1 MVARAQ
7 LFLCFL
13 AFCCDSRGIFAFFIL
28 IFVYDLKGYRFP
40 VHAPVNTREQIL
52 QYHVKICVCFIS
64 PKKGLVHGIFP
75 AGFLRLCDED
85 DSSDVATWG

>member
-1 MVARAQ
+1 M
-7 LFLCFL
+7 
-13 AFCCDSRGIFAFFIL
+13 
-28 IFVYDLKGYRFP
+28 
-40 VHAPVNTREQIL
+40 HAPVNTREQIL

-85 DSSDVATWG
+85 DSSDVATWVREILIFFAVIRPKNRLET